1 MDLMSDVGGLLG
13 VCLGGL
19 AIVAGMINYDF
30 MSNYLAAKLY
40 KTKNIEKESSQDV
53 KFEKRNAHD
62 EINSSFLSANTFC
75 NL

>member
-1 MDLMSDVGGLLG
+1 MSDVGGMLG

-19 AIVAGMINYDF
+19 AIVAGIINYDF

-40 KTKNIEKESSQDV
+40 KMKNIEKVSSRGV
-53 KFEKRNAHD
+53 RFKKHNAHD
-62 EINSSFLSANTFC
+62 EKSSSFLSANTFC